1 MDAPQTLS
9 SLFAVAE
16 GGDRSARDRL
26 FSTFYDELQ
35 RLAQRELGR
44 GAGHV
49 VTISATTLVHEAY
62 EGLALRDGLAF
73 PDKGR
78 FMAYMARAMRGLII
92 DSARDK
98 FAQKR
103 GGEFHITR
111 LDTHLAE
118 SLPEVPHRD
127 RRPARRHRADGAA
140 RLGKGPVA
148 ALQLAGGRRLRPAC
162 DDRRNTGAESCI
174 DHVALICSNHAR
186 ASWVARCAGP

>member
-118 SLPEVPHRD
+118 SLPEVPQLERLSEALDALGIQEPRLAEVVDLKYFCGFSFVEIAALRGVTERTVQRD
-127 RRPARRHRADGAA
+127 WEKA
-140 RLGKGPVA
+140 RLLLFSSLEA
-148 ALQLAGGRRLRPAC
+148 AG
-162 DDRRNTGAESCI
+162 
-174 DHVALICSNHAR
+174 
-186 ASWVARCAGP
+186 